1 MAVAVILKKEAPAF
15 TPGLKVIKAAEYA
28 LFSSV
33 AAVLDQA
40 RENAARIAREAEAAF
55 HEQKARGYRDGLEK
69 ARQAMAEATL
79 ANTLAIDEYQRN
91 LQEQTIG
98 LVMAVV
104 RKVLLGIDPQDL
116 VAAQVKK
123 ALESMKTR
131 RQVLVRIH
139 PAKAESLNRKLADIM
154 EAYPGI
160 KLLEI
165 KPDNTLAPD
174 SMVLESETGI
184 VDATLETQLAA
195 IEKAFRQHAGLV
207 EHQSSNT

>member
-1 MAVAVILKKEAPAF
+1 MANAVILKKEAPAF
-15 TPGLKVIKAAEYA
+15 TPGLKVIKADEYA
-28 LFSSV
+28 LFSSAEEV
-33 AAVLDQA
+33 MDQA
-40 RENAARIAREAEAAF
+40 RENAARIARDAEAGYQ
-55 HEQKARGYRDGLEK
+55 EQKTRGYRDGLEK
-69 ARQAMAEATL
+69 ARQAMAEASL
-79 ANTLAIDEYQRN
+79 ANTLAIDDYQRN
-91 LQEQTIG
+91 LKERTVG

-104 RKVLLGIDPQDL
+104 RKVLLDIDPGEL

-123 ALESMKTR
+123 ALETMKMR
-131 RQVLVRIH
+131 RQVLVRVH
-139 PAKAESLNRKLADIM
+139 PVKAESLNRKLADIM

-160 KLLEI
+160 NLLEV

-207 EHQSSNT
+207 EHRISNT